1 MRPSEKILVV
11 PVAEYGDVHMLCFH
25 HVASGCTPQ
34 SFTAIHR
41 LGIESPWPSLH
52 RQRRPF
58 RIRLVRAG
66 YPTHTSTSCNTT
78 RTGRIL
84 RILVQA
90 AIRLVRA
97 GYILLHT
104 SNELPRKQIQCVAPK
119 SWGSLRIP
127 LQTYTYTCEYASR
140 MPPQSKVFN
149 VACKAD

>member
-1 MRPSEKILVV
+1 MYVDHEWGGDMCDRQRKSWLSQLRNTETFICFASTTLQAAAHRKVSLQSTAWVLR
-11 PVAEYGDVHMLCFH
+11 AHGHHYTARDVHSECDSYGLK
-25 HVASGCTPQ
+25 
-34 SFTAIHR
+34 
-41 LGIESPWPSLH
+41 
-52 RQRRPF
+52 
-58 RIRLVRAG
+58 
-66 YPTHTSTSCNTT
+66 
-78 RTGRIL
+78 
-84 RILVQA
+84 A
-90 AIRLVRA
+90 AIRRVRA